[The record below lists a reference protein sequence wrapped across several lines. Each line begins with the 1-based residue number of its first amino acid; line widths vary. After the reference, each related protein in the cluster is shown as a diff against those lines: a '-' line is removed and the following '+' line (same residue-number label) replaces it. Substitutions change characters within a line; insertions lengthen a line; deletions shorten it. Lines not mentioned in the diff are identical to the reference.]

1 MKSSS
6 RIVLNTAILYGKMLI
21 TMVFTLLS
29 TRWVLASLGDADFGI
44 YNLVAGLIAMF
55 SFLNTA
61 MTVASQRYLSYSM
74 GTKSPVKLKETF
86 YYSVIQHFFVGLL
99 VVAVLEIL
107 GVFFLNTVL
116 NIPSGKEMDAVF
128 VLHCLAVST
137 FFTIITVPYQ
147 AIANAH
153 ENMLIIAL
161 ISILESL
168 LKFVIALFL
177 LHYLGN
183 RLKMYAILMA
193 GVSLI
198 SMIVIRAF
206 CKSHYSETHIDIKRI
221 ADMKYFKQF
230 FAYAMWNLIGA
241 LGSVIKNQGIAMILN
256 VFYGVVVNAAYGIAN
271 QVNGQLSFFSNTI
284 VKAIQPQLMQS
295 EGSGDRK
302 RMLKLS
308 LIACKMPTLLLIL
321 LLIPLAVKMD
331 YILNLWLGSVPV
343 HATSFCQLI
352 LAYTIVFQSYHGIE
366 LSIHATGNIKRY
378 QIWGYGLQLLVLPI
392 GYIAMYCGY
401 KPECVLIIS
410 LAGAFVNL
418 LVTVLFAHK
427 VASLDIR
434 FFVFKY
440 LVRIYCIMLASIV
453 ISILVASFLPDN
465 LVGLIFLYLLNAIS
479 VICLFG
485 IIGADPEDKLYF
497 KTAFAKIFLRL
508 VIK

>member
-1 MKSSS
+1 
-6 RIVLNTAILYGKMLI
+6 MLI
-21 TMVFTLLS
+21 TMIFTLLS
-29 TRWVLASLGDADFGI
+29 TRWVLASLGDVDFGM

-74 GTKSPVKLKETF
+74 GAKSSVKLKETF
-86 YYSVIQHFFVGLL
+86 YYSVIQHFCVGLL
-99 VVAVLEIL
+99 IVIALEIL
-107 GVFFLNTVL
+107 GVFFLNSVL

-153 ENMLIIAL
+153 ENMLIIAI

-193 GVSLI
+193 GVSLT
-198 SMIVIRAF
+198 SMIVIRVF
-206 CKSHYSETHIDIKRI
+206 CKSHYSETHIGIKRI
-221 ADMKYFKQF
+221 DDMKYFKQF

-241 LGSVIKNQGIAMILN
+241 LGGIIKNQGIAMILN

-271 QVNGQLSFFSNTI
+271 QVNGQLSSFSNTI
-284 VKAIQPQLMQS
+284 VKAIQPQLMLS
-295 EGSGDRK
+295 EGAGDRK
-302 RMLKLS
+302 RMLRLS
-308 LIACKMPTLLLIL
+308 LIACKMPTLLLIF
-321 LLIPLAVKMD
+321 LLIPLAVKMN
-331 YILNLWLGSVPV
+331 YILKLWLGSVPV

-352 LAYTIVFQSYHGIE
+352 LAYTIVYQSYHGIE

-401 KPECVLIIS
+401 KPEYVLIIS

-418 LVTVLFAHK
+418 LITVLFAHK
-427 VASLDIR
+427 LASLDIR
-434 FFVFKY
+434 LFIFKY
-440 LVRIYCIMLASIV
+440 LMPIYCIMLASLV
-453 ISILVASFLPDN
+453 ISIWGTSVLPDN
-465 LVGLIFLYLLNAIS
+465 FIGLILLYLLNAVS
-479 VICLFG
+479 VTCLFG
-485 IIGADPEDKLYF
+485 TIGADSEDKMYL
-497 KTAFAKIFLRL
+497 KAILAKIRESLNYIIL
-508 VIK
+508 